1 MPATTE
7 IAVTPDLGIRLFA
20 TPSVSEWLTQRGVR
34 RTPNTLRK
42 LRCTG
47 GGPTYR
53 KLNGKPYYTEDD
65 LADWI
70 WSRLSGPIR
79 STSETYS
86 TEDLENALGAGS
98 SRQLPALDRPPAG
111 RTGGRGPLI
120 SSPNPLTRQDRPKT
134 LAIAAAARF
143 AEPSAFQAKPRPPP
157 GRTQL

>member
-7 IAVTPDLGIRLFA
+7 IAETPDLGIRLFD
-20 TPSVSEWLTQRGVR
+20 TPSASEWLTQRGVR

-86 TEDLENALGAGS
+86 TEDLENALGAGRHQIDMRAS
-98 SRQLPALDRPPAG
+98 NTNARNVRATS
-111 RTGGRGPLI
+111 GPD
-120 SSPNPLTRQDRPKT
+120 SSPRR
-134 LAIAAAARF
+134 R
-143 AEPSAFQAKPRPPP
+143 
-157 GRTQL
+157 